1 MRDVV
6 QPAYDDATLSP
17 RTAEPAAPRMAWIA
31 LGLHNVPF
39 PVA

>member
-17 RTAEPAAPRMAWIA
+17 RTEPAAPRMAWIA